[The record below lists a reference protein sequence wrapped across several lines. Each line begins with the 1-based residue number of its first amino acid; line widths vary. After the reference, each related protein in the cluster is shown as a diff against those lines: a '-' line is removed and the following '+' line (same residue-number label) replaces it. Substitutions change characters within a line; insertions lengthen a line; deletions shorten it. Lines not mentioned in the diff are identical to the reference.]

1 MNRSWLFSLSIIGSL
16 TIQGCLTI
24 QPSQSQVSS
33 RLGENKTVGQET
45 VNSRLGLQIRDSLD
59 VRDAGVDCS
68 FVSDSSAA
76 LNAITSRASSNG
88 LAIVFPHG
96 CHVKLAKTWVVKNL
110 AGFSIRG
117 TSGAGATGYYGFQVP
132 TITWI
137 GATGGTMVDMEYVDG
152 FIVESLAIDG
162 NGIAAVG
169 INVDRTGAGGTVNT
183 TDGIFRR
190 LFVHGNAAG
199 GAANANWRGIVFS
212 NVSGQNVEDMRV
224 FDSTMY
230 CGPSSSSG
238 VAGIVI
244 GASPNAKNFQFIH
257 NEIHQCAIGVWQKGG
272 EMDLEYSELGGND
285 LDIRVDSWSDP
296 NEVISHNLSE
306 SATKGARFLN
316 ISGPA
321 SAVPIEIS
329 GNNIPLNDTCSM
341 NISNASVKV
350 PVGNKWY
357 PAFGMG
363 ASGTKVCNTTGV
375 GNPASLSGSL
385 YSLSS
390 SDFSKFVMAQN
401 AHNGIFGDGTSS
413 IPSFLMKST
422 GALFLERG
430 VFYGP
435 VDAIDG
441 LTTASGSGQSVTPC
455 GVNSWCGMEGALE
468 VIGTDTPEG
477 ISCTVTGGDGR
488 RIYGFYISAQDSS
501 GNETLL
507 RGGSPYFACRG
518 PSALDASHYLTLNW
532 LGSPNA
538 SSCNVYAINTSD
550 ARQVKRIAT
559 HVSCASSGTYRVTS
573 YPESFPIKT
582 VVSSYNKTLAFL
594 FRGKDVDFQYG
605 TPLNGFSDKGITKT
619 WAIDSGGAANFTGL
633 KLGASGSG
641 LSQMKIYSTASIT
654 PAAVGAAT
662 CSDQTFALEGVTTA
676 DRVSNVTPPGALGNI
691 SINAY
696 ISARD
701 KLLLH
706 FCNPGASSVSP
717 PRGIY
722 SVLAVH

>member
-1 MNRSWLFSLSIIGSL
+1 MLKISWLLTVSII
-16 TIQGCLTI
+16 GCLTI
-24 QPSQSQVSS
+24 QPSQSQVPS
-33 RLGENKTVGQET
+33 RLGENKPAGQET
-45 VNSRLGLQIRDSLD
+45 ANSRFGSQTRDSLD
-59 VRDAGVDCS
+59 VRDAGVDCGFS
-68 FVSDSSAA
+68 SDSSVA
-76 LNAITSRASSNG
+76 LNAITARASSNG
-88 LAIVFPHG
+88 LAIVFPPG
-96 CHVKLAKTWVVKNL
+96 CHVKLARTWVVKNL

-117 TSGAGATGYYGFQVP
+117 TSGAGAAGYYGFQIP

-137 GATGGTMVDMEYVDG
+137 GATGGTMIDMEYVDG
-152 FIVESLAIDG
+152 FVVESLAIDG

-169 INVDRTGAGGTVNT
+169 INVDKTGAGGAVNT

-190 LFVHGNAAG
+190 LYVHGNASG
-199 GAANANWRGIVFS
+199 RTANANWEGIVFS

-244 GASPNAKNFQFIH
+244 GASFNAKNFQFIH
-257 NEIHQCAIGVWQKGG
+257 NEIHQCAIGVWQKNGA
-272 EMDLEYSELGGND
+272 MDLEYSELGGND
-285 LDIRVDSWSDP
+285 LDIRVDDWSDP

-306 SATKGARFLN
+306 SDTKGARFLN

-321 SAVPIEIS
+321 PAHPIEIS
-329 GNNIPLNDTCSM
+329 GNNIPLNDTCAM

-350 PVGNKWY
+350 PVGNTWY
-357 PAFGMG
+357 PAFRMG
-363 ASGTKVCNTTGV
+363 TGGTKVCNTTGA

-390 SDFSKFVMAQN
+390 VDFSKLVMAQN
-401 AHNGIFGDGTSS
+401 VHNGILGDGASS
-413 IPSFLMKST
+413 IPSFLIKST
-422 GALFLERG
+422 GSLLLERG

-435 VDAIDG
+435 GDVIDG
-441 LTTASGSGQSVTPC
+441 LTTASGGGQAVTPC

-468 VIGTDTPEG
+468 VTGTDTPEG
-477 ISCTVTGGDGR
+477 ISCTVTGGGSR
-488 RIYGFYISAQDSS
+488 KIYGFYISAQDSS

-507 RGGSPYFACRG
+507 RGGSPYFACHG
-518 PSALDASHYLTLNW
+518 PSTLDASHYLTLNW

-538 SSCNVYAINTSD
+538 SSCNVYAVNTND

-559 HVSCASSGTYRVTS
+559 HVNCASSGTHRVTS

-582 VVSSYNKTLAFL
+582 PESLYNKTLAFL
-594 FRGKDVDFQYG
+594 LRGKELDFQYG

-619 WAIDSGGAANFTGL
+619 WGIDTRGTADFSGL
-633 KLGASGSG
+633 KLGASGSD
-641 LSQMKIYSTASIT
+641 LSQMKIYSTSSIT
-654 PAAVGAAT
+654 PTAVPATT

-676 DRVSNVTPPGALGNI
+676 DRVSNVTPPGTLGNI

-696 ISARD
+696 ILARD
-701 KLLLH
+701 TLLLH
-706 FCNPGASSVSP
+706 FCNPSAFGVSP

-722 SVLAVH
+722 SLLAVH